1 MTDDTPI
8 HRLER
13 DGRTIT
19 LIGTAHVSQESADLV
34 RRTIETEQPDTVCI
48 ELCESRLQ
56 SVRQKSRWQEM
67 DIIKVVKE
75 KKAFLLLSNL
85 ILASFQKRIADR
97 MDIKP
102 GQEMITAVEA
112 AEAAGAQVWLADR
125 DIRVTLSR
133 TWRSM
138 GLWDKLKL
146 LYQLLLSLGE
156 VDDLSQEDIERMKQ
170 EDVLNALLEEIGTAQ
185 PVIREILID
194 ERDRYLAQKIKDAPG
209 AHIVA
214 VVGAGHVPGI
224 KRYWSSETDLAALE
238 ALPPKSRLAGLIKWG
253 LPAAILGLFVYG
265 FYAGGSKAGSDM
277 ILWWVAANGLLAQEE
292 PAADAIVVASTPA
305 AITPTAAA
313 EPAEGDTAASDEEAD
328 GNAGEEAQPEE
339 ETLPAPTEAPTQ
351 APLPP
356 TAPPPPTGAPTP
368 EPTAT
373 ATSTPQVVASF
384 TPPPTPFAT
393 ELAPKA
399 ARPASI
405 SSFRSASRPTGPA
418 TSCSACRSVRRAL
431 MPSSC
436 IS

>member
-238 ALPPKSRLAGLIKWG
+238 ALPPKSRLTGLIKWG

-277 ILWWVAANGLLAQEE
+277 ILWWVAANGLLAGVGALIAWGH
-292 PAADAIVVASTPA
+292 PLTILSSVLS
-305 AITPTAAA
+305 
-313 EPAEGDTAASDEEAD
+313 
-328 GNAGEEAQPEE
+328 
-339 ETLPAPTEAPTQ
+339 
-351 APLPP
+351 APL
-356 TAPPPPTGAPTP
+356 
-368 EPTAT
+368 
-373 ATSTPQVVASF
+373 TSLNPMIAAGWVSGLVETVSRK
-384 TPPPTPFAT
+384 
-393 ELAPKA
+393 PKV
-399 ARPASI
+399 RDFESLQDDI
-405 SSFRSASRPTGPA
+405 
-418 TSCSACRSVRRAL
+418 RSVRGFWTNKVTRIL
-431 MPSSC
+431 LVVVFTNLGSS
-436 IS
+436 IGTFVAFPMIVRVLHGI

>member
-1 MTDDTPI
+1 MTDDTSI

-34 RRTIETEQPDTVCI
+34 RRTIESEKPDTVCI

-170 EDVLNALLEEIGTAQ
+170 EDVLNALLEEVGAAQ
-185 PVIREILID
+185 PVIRKILID

-224 KRYWSSETDLAALE
+224 KRYWSTETDLAALE

-277 ILWWVAANGLLAQEE
+277 ILWWVAANGLLA
-292 PAADAIVVASTPA
+292 
-305 AITPTAAA
+305 
-313 EPAEGDTAASDEEAD
+313 G
-328 GNAGEEAQPEE
+328 AGALIAWGHPL
-339 ETLPAPTEAPTQ
+339 TILSSVLS
-351 APLPP
+351 APL
-356 TAPPPPTGAPTP
+356 
-368 EPTAT
+368 
-373 ATSTPQVVASF
+373 TSLNPMIAAGWVSGLVETVSRK
-384 TPPPTPFAT
+384 
-393 ELAPKA
+393 PKV
-399 ARPASI
+399 RDFESLQDDI
-405 SSFRSASRPTGPA
+405 
-418 TSCSACRSVRRAL
+418 RSVRGFWTNKVTRIL
-431 MPSSC
+431 LVVVFTNLGSS
-436 IS
+436 IGTFVAFPMIVRVLQGI

>member
-1 MTDDTPI
+1 MTDNTHI
-8 HRLER
+8 HRLEW
-13 DGRTIT
+13 DGRTVI

-34 RRTIETEQPDTVCI
+34 RQTIETEQPDTVCV

-138 GLWDKLKL
+138 GLWDKAKL

-170 EDVLNALLEEIGTAQ
+170 EDVLNALLEEIGASQ

-194 ERDRYLAQKIKDAPG
+194 ERDRYLAQKIKEAPG
-209 AHIVA
+209 SHIVA

-224 KRYWSSETDLAALE
+224 KRYWSSHTDLAALE
-238 ALPPKSRLAGLIKWG
+238 GLPPKSRLTGFIKWG
-253 LPAAILGLFVYG
+253 LPAAILGLFIYG

-277 ILWWVAANGLLAQEE
+277 ILWWVAANGLLAGMGALIAWGH
-292 PAADAIVVASTPA
+292 PLTILSSVLS
-305 AITPTAAA
+305 
-313 EPAEGDTAASDEEAD
+313 
-328 GNAGEEAQPEE
+328 
-339 ETLPAPTEAPTQ
+339 
-351 APLPP
+351 APL
-356 TAPPPPTGAPTP
+356 
-368 EPTAT
+368 
-373 ATSTPQVVASF
+373 TSLNPMIAAGWVSGLVETISRK
-384 TPPPTPFAT
+384 
-393 ELAPKA
+393 PKV
-399 ARPASI
+399 RDFESLQDDI
-405 SSFRSASRPTGPA
+405 
-418 TSCSACRSVRRAL
+418 RSVRGFWTNKVTRIL
-431 MPSSC
+431 LVVVFTNLGSS
-436 IS
+436 IGTFVAFPMIVRVLRGI

>member
-138 GLWDKLKL
+138 GLWDKIKL
-146 LYQLLLSLGE
+146 LYQLLMSLGE

-170 EDVLNALLEEIGTAQ
+170 EDVLNALLEEIGASQ

-194 ERDRYLAQKIKDAPG
+194 ERDRYLAQKIKEAPG

-238 ALPPKSRLAGLIKWG
+238 ALPPKSRLASLIKWG

-277 ILWWVAANGLLAQEE
+277 ILWWVAANGLLA
-292 PAADAIVVASTPA
+292 
-305 AITPTAAA
+305 
-313 EPAEGDTAASDEEAD
+313 G
-328 GNAGEEAQPEE
+328 AGALIAWGHPL
-339 ETLPAPTEAPTQ
+339 TILSSVLS
-351 APLPP
+351 APL
-356 TAPPPPTGAPTP
+356 
-368 EPTAT
+368 
-373 ATSTPQVVASF
+373 TSLNPMIAAGWVSGLVETFSRK
-384 TPPPTPFAT
+384 
-393 ELAPKA
+393 PKV
-399 ARPASI
+399 RDFESLQDDI
-405 SSFRSASRPTGPA
+405 
-418 TSCSACRSVRRAL
+418 RSVRGFWTNKVTRIL
-431 MPSSC
+431 LVVVFTNLGSS
-436 IS
+436 IGTFVAFPMIVRVLQGI

>member
-1 MTDDTPI
+1 MTDDTSI

-170 EDVLNALLEEIGTAQ
+170 EDVLNALLEEVGAAQ
-185 PVIREILID
+185 PVIRKILID

-224 KRYWSSETDLAALE
+224 KRYWSTKTDLAALE

-277 ILWWVAANGLLAQEE
+277 ILWWVAANGLLA
-292 PAADAIVVASTPA
+292 
-305 AITPTAAA
+305 
-313 EPAEGDTAASDEEAD
+313 G
-328 GNAGEEAQPEE
+328 AGALIAWGHPL
-339 ETLPAPTEAPTQ
+339 TILSSVLS
-351 APLPP
+351 APL
-356 TAPPPPTGAPTP
+356 
-368 EPTAT
+368 
-373 ATSTPQVVASF
+373 TSLNPMIAAGWVSGLVETVSRK
-384 TPPPTPFAT
+384 
-393 ELAPKA
+393 PKV
-399 ARPASI
+399 RDFESLQDDI
-405 SSFRSASRPTGPA
+405 
-418 TSCSACRSVRRAL
+418 RSVRGFWTNKVTRIL
-431 MPSSC
+431 LVVVFTNLGSS
-436 IS
+436 IGTFVAFPMIVRVLQGI

>member
-277 ILWWVAANGLLAQEE
+277 ILWWVAANGLLAGVGALIAWGH
-292 PAADAIVVASTPA
+292 PLTILSSVLS
-305 AITPTAAA
+305 
-313 EPAEGDTAASDEEAD
+313 
-328 GNAGEEAQPEE
+328 
-339 ETLPAPTEAPTQ
+339 
-351 APLPP
+351 APL
-356 TAPPPPTGAPTP
+356 
-368 EPTAT
+368 
-373 ATSTPQVVASF
+373 TSLNPMIAAGWVSGLVETVSRK
-384 TPPPTPFAT
+384 
-393 ELAPKA
+393 PKV
-399 ARPASI
+399 RDFESLQDDI
-405 SSFRSASRPTGPA
+405 
-418 TSCSACRSVRRAL
+418 RSVRGFWTNKVTRIL
-431 MPSSC
+431 LVVVFTNLGSS
-436 IS
+436 IGTFVAFPMIVRVLHGI

>member
-138 GLWDKLKL
+138 GLWDKIKL
-146 LYQLLLSLGE
+146 LYQLLMSLGE

-170 EDVLNALLEEIGTAQ
+170 EDVLNALLEEIGASQ

-194 ERDRYLAQKIKDAPG
+194 ERDRYLAQKIKEAPG

-277 ILWWVAANGLLAQEE
+277 ILWWVAANGLLA
-292 PAADAIVVASTPA
+292 
-305 AITPTAAA
+305 
-313 EPAEGDTAASDEEAD
+313 G
-328 GNAGEEAQPEE
+328 AGALIAWGHPL
-339 ETLPAPTEAPTQ
+339 TILSSVLS
-351 APLPP
+351 APL
-356 TAPPPPTGAPTP
+356 
-368 EPTAT
+368 
-373 ATSTPQVVASF
+373 TSLNPMIAAGWVSGLVETFSRK
-384 TPPPTPFAT
+384 
-393 ELAPKA
+393 PKV
-399 ARPASI
+399 RDFESLQDDI
-405 SSFRSASRPTGPA
+405 
-418 TSCSACRSVRRAL
+418 RSVRGFWTNKVTRIL
-431 MPSSC
+431 LVVVFTNLGSS
-436 IS
+436 IGTFVAFPMIVRVLQGI

>member
-1 MTDDTPI
+1 MTDNTHI
-8 HRLER
+8 HRLEW
-13 DGRTIT
+13 DGRTVI

-34 RRTIETEQPDTVCI
+34 RQTIETEQPDTVCV

-138 GLWDKLKL
+138 GLWDKVKL

-170 EDVLNALLEEIGTAQ
+170 EDVLNALLEEIGASQ

-194 ERDRYLAQKIKDAPG
+194 ERDRYLAQKIKEAPG
-209 AHIVA
+209 SQIVA

-224 KRYWSSETDLAALE
+224 KRYWSSDTDLAALE
-238 ALPPKSRLAGLIKWG
+238 GLPPKSRLTGVIKWG
-253 LPAAILGLFVYG
+253 LPAVILGLFIYG

-277 ILWWVAANGLLAQEE
+277 ILWWVAANGLLAGLGALIAWGH
-292 PAADAIVVASTPA
+292 PLTILSSVLS
-305 AITPTAAA
+305 
-313 EPAEGDTAASDEEAD
+313 
-328 GNAGEEAQPEE
+328 
-339 ETLPAPTEAPTQ
+339 
-351 APLPP
+351 APL
-356 TAPPPPTGAPTP
+356 
-368 EPTAT
+368 
-373 ATSTPQVVASF
+373 TSLNPMIAAGWVSGLVETVSRKPKVRDFESLQEDIRSIRGFWTNKVTRVLLVVVF
-384 TPPPTPFAT
+384 TN
-393 ELAPKA
+393 LGS
-399 ARPASI
+399 SI
-405 SSFRSASRPTGPA
+405 GTFVAFPMI
-418 TSCSACRSVRRAL
+418 VRVL
-431 MPSSC
+431 QG
-436 IS
+436 I

>member
-97 MDIKP
+97 MDITP
-102 GQEMITAVEA
+102 GQEMITAVEV
-112 AEAAGAQVWLADR
+112 AEAAGARIWLADR

-138 GLWDKLKL
+138 GLWQKLKL

-170 EDVLNALLEEIGTAQ
+170 EDVLNALLEEIGTSQ

-224 KRYWSSETDLAALE
+224 KRYWSTETDLAALE
-238 ALPPKSRLAGLIKWG
+238 ALPPKSRLTGLIKWG

-277 ILWWVAANGLLAQEE
+277 ILWWVAANGLLAGVGALIAWGH
-292 PAADAIVVASTPA
+292 PLTILSSVLS
-305 AITPTAAA
+305 
-313 EPAEGDTAASDEEAD
+313 
-328 GNAGEEAQPEE
+328 
-339 ETLPAPTEAPTQ
+339 
-351 APLPP
+351 APL
-356 TAPPPPTGAPTP
+356 
-368 EPTAT
+368 
-373 ATSTPQVVASF
+373 TSLNPMIAAGWVSGLVETVSRK
-384 TPPPTPFAT
+384 
-393 ELAPKA
+393 PKV
-399 ARPASI
+399 RDFESLQDDI
-405 SSFRSASRPTGPA
+405 
-418 TSCSACRSVRRAL
+418 RSVRGFWTNKVTRIL
-431 MPSSC
+431 LVVVFTNLGSS
-436 IS
+436 IGTFVAFPMIVRVLHGI

>member
-138 GLWDKLKL
+138 GLWDKIKL
-146 LYQLLLSLGE
+146 LYQLLMSLGE

-170 EDVLNALLEEIGTAQ
+170 EDVLNALLEEIGASQ
-185 PVIREILID
+185 PVIRAILID
-194 ERDRYLAQKIKDAPG
+194 ERDRYLAQKIKEAPG

-277 ILWWVAANGLLAQEE
+277 ILWWVAANGLLA
-292 PAADAIVVASTPA
+292 
-305 AITPTAAA
+305 
-313 EPAEGDTAASDEEAD
+313 G
-328 GNAGEEAQPEE
+328 AGALIAWGHPL
-339 ETLPAPTEAPTQ
+339 TILSSVLS
-351 APLPP
+351 APL
-356 TAPPPPTGAPTP
+356 
-368 EPTAT
+368 
-373 ATSTPQVVASF
+373 TSLNPMIAAGWVSGLVETFSRK
-384 TPPPTPFAT
+384 
-393 ELAPKA
+393 PKV
-399 ARPASI
+399 RDFESLQDDI
-405 SSFRSASRPTGPA
+405 
-418 TSCSACRSVRRAL
+418 RSVRGFWTNKVTRIL
-431 MPSSC
+431 LVVVFTNLGSS
-436 IS
+436 IGTFVAFPMIVRVLQGI

>member
-34 RRTIETEQPDTVCI
+34 RQTIETEQPDTVCI

-56 SVRQKSRWQEM
+56 SIRQKSRWQEM

-170 EDVLNALLEEIGTAQ
+170 EDVLNALLEEVGTSQ

-194 ERDRYLAQKIKDAPG
+194 ERDRYLAQKIKEAPG

-224 KRYWSSETDLAALE
+224 KRCWSSETDLAALE
-238 ALPPKSRLAGLIKWG
+238 ELPPKSRLAGLIKWG

-277 ILWWVAANGLLAQEE
+277 ILWWVAANGLLAGVGALIAWGH
-292 PAADAIVVASTPA
+292 PLTILSSVLS
-305 AITPTAAA
+305 
-313 EPAEGDTAASDEEAD
+313 
-328 GNAGEEAQPEE
+328 
-339 ETLPAPTEAPTQ
+339 
-351 APLPP
+351 APL
-356 TAPPPPTGAPTP
+356 
-368 EPTAT
+368 
-373 ATSTPQVVASF
+373 TSLNPMIAAGWVSGLVETVSRK
-384 TPPPTPFAT
+384 
-393 ELAPKA
+393 PKV
-399 ARPASI
+399 RDFESLQDDI
-405 SSFRSASRPTGPA
+405 
-418 TSCSACRSVRRAL
+418 RSVRGFWTNKVTRIL
-431 MPSSC
+431 LVVVFTNLGSS
-436 IS
+436 IGTFVAFPMIVRVLQGI

>member
-170 EDVLNALLEEIGTAQ
+170 EDVLNALLEEVGTSQ

-277 ILWWVAANGLLAQEE
+277 ILWWVAANGLLA
-292 PAADAIVVASTPA
+292 
-305 AITPTAAA
+305 
-313 EPAEGDTAASDEEAD
+313 G
-328 GNAGEEAQPEE
+328 AGALIAWGHPL
-339 ETLPAPTEAPTQ
+339 TILSSVLS
-351 APLPP
+351 APL
-356 TAPPPPTGAPTP
+356 
-368 EPTAT
+368 
-373 ATSTPQVVASF
+373 TSLNPMIAAGWVSGLVETVSRK
-384 TPPPTPFAT
+384 
-393 ELAPKA
+393 PKV
-399 ARPASI
+399 RDFESLQDDI
-405 SSFRSASRPTGPA
+405 
-418 TSCSACRSVRRAL
+418 RSVRGFWTNKVTRIL
-431 MPSSC
+431 LVVVFTNLGSS
-436 IS
+436 IGTFVAFPMIVRVLQGI

>member
-1 MTDDTPI
+1 MTDDTSI

-34 RRTIETEQPDTVCI
+34 RRTIESEKPDTVCI

-170 EDVLNALLEEIGTAQ
+170 EDVLNALLEEVGAAQ
-185 PVIREILID
+185 PVIRKILID

-224 KRYWSSETDLAALE
+224 KRYWSTKTDLAALE

-277 ILWWVAANGLLAQEE
+277 ILWWVAANGLLA
-292 PAADAIVVASTPA
+292 
-305 AITPTAAA
+305 
-313 EPAEGDTAASDEEAD
+313 G
-328 GNAGEEAQPEE
+328 AGALIAWGHPL
-339 ETLPAPTEAPTQ
+339 TILSSVLS
-351 APLPP
+351 APL
-356 TAPPPPTGAPTP
+356 
-368 EPTAT
+368 
-373 ATSTPQVVASF
+373 TSLNPMIAAGWVSGLVETVSRK
-384 TPPPTPFAT
+384 
-393 ELAPKA
+393 PKV
-399 ARPASI
+399 RDFESLQDDI
-405 SSFRSASRPTGPA
+405 
-418 TSCSACRSVRRAL
+418 RSVRGFWTNKVTRIL
-431 MPSSC
+431 LVVVFTNLGSS
-436 IS
+436 IGTFVAFPMIVRVLHGI